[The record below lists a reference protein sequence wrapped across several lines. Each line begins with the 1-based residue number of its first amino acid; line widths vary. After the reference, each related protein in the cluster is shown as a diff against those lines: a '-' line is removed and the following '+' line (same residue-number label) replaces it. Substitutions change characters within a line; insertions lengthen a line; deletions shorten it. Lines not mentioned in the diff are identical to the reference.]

1 MVAEPL
7 VVAHGLLARVVAAV
21 EAACG
26 PGAGDADL
34 LSALTFC
41 EGVSRQ
47 MERLGVTV
55 LAGLIRRGTFAER
68 GYASVPKAL
77 TDLLGLD
84 WAEARRRAVVAEQ
97 AVARV
102 GLDGAVLPAHLA
114 ATARSFAA
122 GGCSL
127 RSVEVIARVLASPAA
142 RRLPPEMWA
151 AAEERLAAVAD
162 EYSPADLQAWGG
174 ALVEALDQ
182 DGPEPDDRPP
192 AQVNELYVTRHAA
205 GSGGRIRGR
214 FDDPAMFAAI
224 ATAVDGHAAPRT
236 ADDQRGTGERQAEAL
251 ADVCGYVLDH
261 AEVPARGGERPHLSV
276 VVRLED
282 LENRARA
289 GCLELGGE
297 LSPEALRMLCC
308 DARVV
313 PVVLGGAGQPL
324 DVGRATRVIPDGLR
338 RAIAARDRG
347 CARCG
352 RPSSWCEIHHVVPW
366 EAGGPTSLANC
377 CMLCRSCHRLVH
389 HGGWDVHLREGVP
402 EFFPPTW
409 IDPRRSPRGR
419 PRHLA
424 PVA

>member
-1 MVAEPL
+1 MVAESL
-7 VVAHGLLARVVAAV
+7 VAAHDLV
-21 EAACG
+21 EQVVGAVETACG
-26 PGAGDADL
+26 PSAGDDDL

-47 MERLGVTV
+47 MERLGITA
-55 LAGLIRRGTFAER
+55 LAGLIRRGVFAER

-77 TDLLGLD
+77 ADLVGLD

-102 GLDGAVLPAHLA
+102 GLDGAVLPAPLA
-114 ATARSFAA
+114 ATARCFAS
-122 GGCSL
+122 GGCSV
-127 RSVEVIARVLASPAA
+127 RAVEVIARVLASPAA
-142 RRLPPEMWA
+142 QRLPPEVWA
-151 AAEERLAAVAD
+151 AAEERLAGVAA

-174 ALVEALDQ
+174 ALVETLDQ

-192 AQVNELYVTRHAA
+192 AQVNELHLARHTA

-224 ATAVDGHAAPRT
+224 AAAVDAHAAPHT
-236 ADDQRGTGERQAEAL
+236 ADDQRDTGERQAEAL

-352 RPSSWCEIHHVVPW
+352 RPASWCEVHHVIPW
-366 EAGGPTSLANC
+366 EVGGPTSLANC

-402 EFFPPTW
+402 EFYPPTW
-409 IDPRRSPRGR
+409 IDPSRSPRGR

>member
-1 MVAEPL
+1 VAGEPL
-7 VVAHGLLARVVAAV
+7 VAAHALVAQAVAAV
-21 EAACG
+21 ETACG

-41 EGVSRQ
+41 EGVSPQ
-47 MERLGVTV
+47 MERLGVTA
-55 LAGLIRRGTFAER
+55 LAGLIRRGAFAER

-77 TDLLGLD
+77 TDLVGID

-102 GLDGAVLPAHLA
+102 ALDGAVLPAHLA
-114 ATARSFAA
+114 ATARSLAA
-122 GGCSL
+122 AGCSL

-142 RRLPPEMWA
+142 RRLSPEVWA
-151 AAEERLAAVAD
+151 AAEERLAAVAG

-174 ALVEALDQ
+174 ALVETLDQ

-192 AQVNELYVTRHAA
+192 AQVNELHLTRHAA

-224 ATAVDGHAAPRT
+224 AAAVDAHAAPRT
-236 ADDQRGTGERQAEAL
+236 NDDQRDTAERQAEAL

-276 VVRLED
+276 LVRLED

-308 DARVV
+308 DARIV

-352 RPSSWCEIHHVVPW
+352 RPASWCEVHHLIPW
-366 EAGGPTSLANC
+366 ENGGPTSLANC

-402 EFFPPTW
+402 EFFPPRW
-409 IDPRRSPRGR
+409 IDPSRSPRGR